1 MLGTIE
7 KPTFRV
13 KGIHLNASVM
23 VWVMTL
29 FLRIL
34 GLTLRKQFV
43 DKADCARHQGPVFVV
58 FWHNRILGM
67 LLTHKRLLKHRR
79 GFVGMTSYSGE
90 GTVLSRVLGR
100 FGMRTVRGS
109 SSRRGAGGVLGLLRE
124 IRRGYDVGFAPD
136 GPRGPSYRLS
146 RGPMFLALKA
156 QIPIVYFEVEYSR
169 YVRLKTWDRFM
180 IPLPFSKVVVTS
192 HSLPRVG
199 PECGDQV
206 ATLIADIE
214 RMMQPLTK

>member
-34 GLTLRKQFV
+34 GLTLGKRFV
-43 DKADCARHQGPVFVV
+43 DRAGFSHHQGPVIMV
-58 FWHNRILGM
+58 FWHNRLFGM
-67 LLTHKRLLKHRR
+67 LAQQTRLLQGRR
-79 GFVGMTSYSGE
+79 GIVGLTSYSGE
-90 GTVLSRVLGR
+90 GTVLSKVLSR
-100 FGMRTVRGS
+100 FGVRTVRGS
-109 SSRRGAGGVLGLLRE
+109 SSRRGAAATRALLRE
-124 IRRGYDVGFAPD
+124 IRGGCDVVLSPD
-136 GPRGPSYRLS
+136 GPKGPSYRLS
-146 RGPMFLALKA
+146 QGPVFLASKA
-156 QIPIVYFEVEYSR
+156 QIPMVYFEVEYSR
-169 YVRLKTWDRFM
+169 CVRLKTWDRFM
-180 IPLPFSKVVVTS
+180 IPLPFSKVIVTS

-199 PECGDQV
+199 PECGAQV